1 MIQFNN
7 LNQEIPYLLF
17 KSKYDEA
24 LDKGQK
30 GIEAISIS
38 SYNTKMHEVDSRYV
52 NLKFI
57 TNDEF
62 IFFSNYVS
70 PKASSFNSH
79 DQIAVLVYWASINV
93 QIRIKAKIKKTSNEY
108 NQKYFF
114 DRSEEKNALAI
125 SSNQSKPIN
134 SYSQVKENYNK
145 SLENDDLGTRI
156 AKTLINEIVKLKR
169 EHIWD
174 YYHIIEQHPQQD
186 HHLQKWIQI
195 ILKSLQQNLG
205 SETNASKIS
214 TIQNMD
220 QINQPQDKD
229 EGRGQSRMYL
239 EFEIKKIVSD
249 LKERNRYTNAIQRLD
264 KFLKSNPSYDYKK
277 HLVK

>member
-125 SSNQSKPIN
+125 SSNQSKPID
-134 SYSQVKENYNK
+134 SYNQVKENYNK
-145 SLENDDLGTRI
+145 SLKNDDLKKCPEFWGGYSFTPYYFEFWEGHESR
-156 AKTLINEIVKLKR
+156 LNKR
-169 EHIWD
+169 EV
-174 YYHIIEQHPQQD
+174 YE
-186 HHLQKWIQI
+186 
-195 ILKSLQQNLG
+195 
-205 SETNASKIS
+205 
-214 TIQNMD
+214 
-220 QINQPQDKD
+220 
-229 EGRGQSRMYL
+229 
-239 EFEIKKIVSD
+239 
-249 LKERNRYTNAIQRLD
+249 
-264 KFLKSNPSYDYKK
+264 KSNDSWK
-277 HLVK
+277 HFILQP